1 MSENKLL
8 AWLDFPNGLIDK
20 AMKDESFRRELLAN
34 PKTVMEREMG
44 KLKKGAKF
52 PDALEVKVIEQPEN
66 VFYLVLPTATRQIS
80 DGDIDMTSDG
90 WDVTVKDEAFVNH
103 LVN

>member
-8 AWLDFPNGLIDK
+8 AWLDFPNGLIER
-20 AMKDESFRRELLAN
+20 ATKDENFRKKLMAN
-34 PKTVMEREMG
+34 PKAVMEREMG

-52 PDALEVKVIEQPEN
+52 PDALEVKVIEQPKN
-66 VFYLVLPTATRQIS
+66 VFYLVLPAATNQILDEEADMIS
-80 DGDIDMTSDG
+80 DE
-90 WDVTVKDEAFVNH
+90 WDVTAKGEVFVSH

>member
-8 AWLDFPNGLIDK
+8 AWLDFPNGLIER
-20 AMKDESFRRELLAN
+20 ATKDENFRKKLMAN
-34 PKTVMEREMG
+34 PKAVMEREMG

-66 VFYLVLPTATRQIS
+66 VFYLVLPAATNQIPDEESDMIS
-80 DGDIDMTSDG
+80 DE
-90 WDVTVKDEAFVNH
+90 WDVAAKGEVFVNH

>member
-8 AWLDFPNGLIDK
+8 AWQEFPNGLIAK
-20 AMKDESFRRELLAN
+20 AMKDESFRKELLAN
-34 PKTVMEREMG
+34 PKAVMEKEMD

-52 PDALEVKVIEQPEN
+52 PAALEVKVIEQPAN
-66 VFYLVLPTATRQIS
+66 VFYLVLPTATGQ
-80 DGDIDMTSDG
+80 TSDEELDMVSG
-90 WDVTVKDEAFVNH
+90 GQDVVLNGEGFVNH